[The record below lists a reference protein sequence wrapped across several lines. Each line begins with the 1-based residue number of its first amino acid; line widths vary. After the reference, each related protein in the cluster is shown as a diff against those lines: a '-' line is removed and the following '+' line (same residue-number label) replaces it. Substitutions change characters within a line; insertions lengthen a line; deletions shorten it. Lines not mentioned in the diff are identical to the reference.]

1 MLFTH
6 RRNVVVVG
14 LCLLGLAGSLGIQE
28 AYAGDTKH
36 IVLIA
41 GPKSHGLGEHE
52 YAKSVRLIK
61 ALLDRAPNV
70 KGIETEA
77 YFDGWPNDPRAL
89 DRAST
94 IIILSDGEDGTGP
107 TTFHA
112 PFMTDERMAVMARQM
127 KRGCGFM
134 TFHFSTFSS
143 AKYAPQIL
151 EWTGG
156 FFDWQSGHGEGGFF
170 GVENDE
176 PHQRWPSAIRVL
188 DAEVELGAPDRP
200 IFRGVC
206 PFHLKDEFYYRLR
219 YRENDSRLTPIL
231 RVPVLATN
239 PNEQIVAWAVE
250 RADGGRGFAASNG
263 HYFGNWRNEDYRRLI
278 LNAVVWTAGLE
289 VPKGGVISSYVPEDV
304 PEMTVVT
311 ATRAPQP
318 ALVLPVSID
327 VVDRERIQQ
336 G

>member
-94 IIILSDGEDGTGP
+94 IIIISDGEDGTGP

-112 PFMTDERMAVMARQM
+112 PFMTDERMAALALQM
-127 KRGCGFM
+127 KRGCGLM
-134 TFHFSTFSS
+134 TFHFSTFSP
-143 AKYAPQIL
+143 AKYASQML

-156 FFDWQSGHGEGGFF
+156 YFDWQSGHGEGGFF
-170 GVENDE
+170 GISNDDA
-176 PHQRWPSAIRVL
+176 HQKWHSAIRVL
-188 DAEVELGAPDRP
+188 DADVELVTPGHPVT
-200 IFRGVC
+200 RGVAS
-206 PFHLKDEFYYRLR
+206 FRMKDEFYYQLAFRDHDPR
-219 YRENDSRLTPIL
+219 FRPIL
-231 RVPVLATN
+231 RVPALSASPPDQV
-239 PNEQIVAWAVE
+239 VAWAVQ
-250 RADGGRGFAASNG
+250 RKDGGRGFGTSTG
-263 HYFGNWRNEDYRRLI
+263 HFFDNWRNDNYRKLI
-278 LNAVVWTAGLE
+278 LNAVVWSAGLP
-289 VPKGGVISSYVPEDV
+289 VPTGGVTSSYMNEDEV
-304 PEMTVVT
+304 N
-311 ATRAPQP
+311 AIAP
-318 ALVLPVSID
+318 
-327 VVDRERIQQ
+327 
-336 G
+336 